1 MSGIIDPNADHYIQ
15 GERLPMMINVQ
26 RRLKKGLVKTCTG
39 KVFPVTLQ
47 DWLAD
52 SIMTYDYV
60 ELKKSHV
67 TGEWIVV
74 NYWVNSDVAQEIE
87 DSYNEGVCY

>member
-1 MSGIIDPNADHYIQ
+1 MSGIIDPNADHYFE
-15 GERLPMMINVQ
+15 GDRLPMIINVQ
-26 RRLKKGLVKTCTG
+26 RRFKKGLVKTSKG

-47 DWLAD
+47 DWLVEG
-52 SIMTYDYV
+52 IMVYDYV

-67 TGEWIVV
+67 TGEWIVTNYFV
-74 NYWVNSDVAQEIE
+74 NVEVAQEIE